1 MGTDYSGEGN
11 CGGIIPQVMDT
22 IFRKVDT
29 SKDGS
34 EFLIRVSFIE
44 VRYLVALVSFLF
56 VPASLSLLSLR
67 AVLLWISDIQG
78 RCFWFARCKSSCC
91 KTWCRFY
98 GKSISPWQSANSNPR
113 DCNWRHNPCWCH
125 RGWGEVKRRN
135 GIIFDTWVVVACN
148 SKHKHEYA
156 VEVHCTYIIHVF
168 SFFKN
173 H

>member
-1 MGTDYSGEGN
+1 MGTNYSGEEN

-44 VRYLVALVSFLF
+44 VRYLVALVSFLC

-78 RCFWFARCKSSCC
+78 RCF
-91 KTWCRFY
+91 
-98 GKSISPWQSANSNPR
+98 
-113 DCNWRHNPCWCH
+113 
-125 RGWGEVKRRN
+125 
-135 GIIFDTWVVVACN
+135 
-148 SKHKHEYA
+148 
-156 VEVHCTYIIHVF
+156 
-168 SFFKN
+168 
-173 H
+173 